1 MYWLYT
7 IRKKKVYGQTEIDG
21 NVFEFVWKIVIVV
34 VDGDVSNFGS
44 INYLERTFL
53 FVSQKWDFKTSKLV
67 HERLSA
73 NNYTRQNKKLQDI

>member
-1 MYWLYT
+1 MGKQKL
-7 IRKKKVYGQTEIDG
+7 TE